1 MRSRASTV
9 SAGRT
14 SRSTIGTLHR
24 WQALTKRGSSSLPI
38 ISEAMVTCSH
48 SSIACSVSRLYLD
61 ARSCRF
67 PRRAIQGVLTV
78 PTRGPTRA
86 SRCSSPPIPEV
97 LPRMRR
103 ALRLR
108 SGLQSVLRSL
118 STRAIRRVTWWSC
131 LAACDAPTSTPM
143 LYASRGFPAWSQGG
157 PSLAARRKCAL
168 RCGSRRSLRTPKIPK
183 PFSRCFRVRS
193 SRSPQTT
200 SSTFRRASTSCAAF
214 PAAVRSIP
222 VCRCALPLKTN
233 RRSRP
238 VSALRYE
245 R

>member
-24 WQALTKRGSSSLPI
+24 WQALTKQALSSLPI

-48 SSIACSVSRLYLD
+48 SSTVCSVSRVYSD
-61 ARSCRF
+61 ARLCRF
-67 PRRAIQGVLTV
+67 PHRAIQGVLTV

-97 LPRMRR
+97 LPRTQR
-103 ALRLR
+103 APRLR

-118 STRAIRRVTWWSC
+118 LTRAIRRVTWWSC
-131 LAACDAPTSTPM
+131 LAACGVPTFMLM
-143 LYASRGFPAWSQGG
+143 LYANRVFPAWSQGG
-157 PSLAARRKCAL
+157 PYSAARRKCAL
-168 RCGSRRSLRTPKIPK
+168 RCGSPRSLRTPRILK
-183 PFSRCFRVRS
+183 PFSRFSRAKS
-193 SRSPQTT
+193 SRSLQTI
-200 SSTFRRASTSCAAF
+200 SSTFRQALTSCATF

-222 VCRCALPLKTN
+222 VCRCAPPLKTKH
-233 RRSRP
+233 RLLL
-238 VSALRYE
+238 VSALR
-245 R
+245 